1 MLGPESGDVS
11 VKQAGT
17 DEYASLEAGTPV
29 PVGSIVDATAGTV
42 RLIAQTSNASTQ
54 DVVLRGAK
62 FEVRQ
67 AKDGSGVTEFVL
79 KGEDF
84 GTCRQGADRRVQ
96 EAQAAPLAL
105 GERPRRQ
112 VPHPRAATASRPSA
126 GTTWRVTDTCA
137 GTTTTVYSGSVVVR
151 EARSG
156 RSYVV
161 RKGRHHLAARS
172 PVSRALSSPAC
183 PESPPA

>member
-1 MLGPESGDVS
+1 MLPAREVARSG
-11 VKQAGT
+11 
-17 DEYASLEAGTPV
+17 
-29 PVGSIVDATAGTV
+29 
-42 RLIAQTSNASTQ
+42 
-54 DVVLRGAK
+54 
-62 FEVRQ
+62 Q
-67 AKDGSGVTEFVL
+67 AKDGYGITEFVL

-84 GTCRQGADRRVQ
+84 STCGR
-96 EAQAAPLAL
+96 AQSAATKKRKPPPLAL

-112 VPHPRAATASRPSA
+112 VPHRGLNSVATVR

-161 RKGRHHLAARS
+161 RKGQQHLAAARRRR
-172 PVSRALSSPAC
+172 RALSSRHVPSPA
-183 PESPPA
+183 PA